1 MGNVVPNPSLHRVA
15 LWEGNSELLPRKDS
29 RGSASS
35 LVFSGLLK
43 AVSGPPSPRKVKDAP
58 LG

>member
-15 LWEGNSELLPRKDS
+15 LWEENSELLLRKDS
-29 RGSASS
+29 RRSASS
-35 LVFSGLLK
+35 LVFSGLQE
-43 AVSGPPSPRKVKDAP
+43 AVSEPPSTRKVKDAP